1 MLSGKHKE
9 IMLVTLL
16 SIIGLSKSKDRRVY
30 LKYSGV
36 IFTVKVIIPIIFSI
50 MDLPNSWTSSFQI
63 KG

>member
-30 LKYSGV
+30 LKYFGV
-36 IFTVKVIIPIIFSI
+36 MFTVKVTAILTLSLLFS
-50 MDLPNSWTSSFQI
+50 Q
-63 KG
+63 